1 MGLLQGC
8 REDAVSE
15 VVARTSLSGDQKAA
29 GAARRFLR
37 DALARWEAAGL
48 PAGVRFGDRLLD
60 DGTLLV
66 SELVTNAVVHAGTD
80 VELECRLEA
89 LPAPP
94 GVVIEV
100 GDRHPA
106 RVLRDDTQEPAD
118 TREGGRGLHLVAAL
132 SDAWGISYRRDR
144 KTVWCRLDLAP
155 AEDPADARDGAAAPP
170 ADLLAPVPPPAP
182 PRGDQDWTGGAA
194 LTFLAGTSD
203 LLAGRLDEP
212 GVAALATQLL
222 VPRIADWCALWTYA
236 RGSAPRLAAVWHA
249 EEQHL
254 DALRSA
260 LTPCPPPPAPTPI
273 ARPWPYP
280 DATAALSRPR
290 TPGAGDRDEGGGR
303 GSDRPEG
310 PAAGS
315 AGGSDADPGRDEGG
329 GRGSDRPEG
338 LAADPVAAQGA
349 DPRGDLAVDPDRV
362 SDQAPESGVGPSVDL
377 DRVAG
382 PRVGEAAEPD
392 SDQGANPGVDPG
404 AGVGSGADQAPD
416 SGVGSGGGAGQAP
429 GRGVGSGA
437 GSGAALGRF
446 IGGGAFAVPL
456 VVGGRCLGTL
466 LVGRV
471 AGPVMG
477 DGLTGL
483 VEDFARRV
491 ALALGTARQYARQ
504 AALAAVLHRGLVPAA
519 AGAVPGIDHAVVREP
534 PAGGRVG
541 GDSCGLLYDLFPAG
555 DGRWCFAL
563 GGVYGDGPEGAPLAG
578 LVRPVLRLLAREG
591 LGVPG
596 VLGRLDEALAAE
608 TPTPDSGRAP
618 GLALLYG
625 EITPYV
631 PGRGARCTLASAGHP
646 APLLLSGTS
655 GLVTAAATAQPPLGT
670 ADPARYAGESFD
682 LRPGDTLLC
691 ATGGAASRHRPDDDG
706 GGDGGLAALL
716 RGCTGL
722 PAADIARRVL
732 HAAPAPANAPAQA
745 PPGGDLAVLV
755 LRAR

>member
-8 REDAVSE
+8 REDTVSE

-48 PAGVRFGDRLLD
+48 PVGVRFGDRLLD

-144 KTVWCRLDLAP
+144 KTVWCRLDLAA
-155 AEDPADARDGAAAPP
+155 AEDPAGAREGAAGPP

-182 PRGDQDWTGGAA
+182 ARGDQDWTGGAA

-203 LLAGRLDEP
+203 LLAGRLDEA

-236 RGSAPRLAAVWHA
+236 HGSDPRLTAVWHA
-249 EEQHL
+249 DEQHL
-254 DALRSA
+254 DPLHSA
-260 LTPCPPPPAPTPI
+260 LTPCPPPPTPVPD

-280 DATAALSRPR
+280 DAAAALPRPR
-290 TPGAGDRDEGGGR
+290 PPGTGGRDQEGGPGT
-303 GSDRPEG
+303 DRPEG
-310 PAAGS
+310 LAAGS
-315 AGGSDADPGRDEGG
+315 AGGS
-329 GRGSDRPEG
+329 
-338 LAADPVAAQGA
+338 AADLRVDSTP
-349 DPRGDLAVDPDRV
+349 DSDLDRV
-362 SDQAPESGVGPSVDL
+362 SDQAPKSGVGP
-377 DRVAG
+377 
-382 PRVGEAAEPD
+382 RVGP
-392 SDQGANPGVDPG
+392 
-404 AGVGSGADQAPD
+404 
-416 SGVGSGGGAGQAP
+416 
-429 GRGVGSGA
+429 GA
-437 GSGAALGRF
+437 GSGVVPGGALGRF
-446 IGGGAFAVPL
+446 IAGGAFAVPL

-466 LVGRV
+466 LVGRA
-471 AGPVMG
+471 AGPG
-477 DGLTGL
+477 IGGGLIGL

-491 ALALGTARQYARQ
+491 ALALGTSRQYARQ

-519 AGAVPGIDHAVVREP
+519 AGAVPGVDHAVVREP
-534 PAGGRVG
+534 PAGNRA
-541 GDSCGLLYDLFPAG
+541 GDLLYDLFPAG

-563 GGVYGDGPEGAPLAG
+563 GGVCGDGPEGAPLAG
-578 LVRPVLRLLAREG
+578 LARPVLRLLAREG

-596 VLGRLDEALAAE
+596 VLGRLGEALAASA
-608 TPTPDSGRAP
+608 PTPDSGRAP
-618 GLALLYG
+618 FLALLYG
-625 EITPYV
+625 EITPYA

-646 APLLLSGTS
+646 PPLLLSGTS
-655 GLVTAAATAQPPLGT
+655 GLVTAAATSQPPLGT
-670 ADPARYAGESFD
+670 SDPARYAGESFD

-691 ATGGAASRHRPDDDG
+691 ATGGAAGRHRPDDD
-706 GGDGGLAALL
+706 GDGGLAALL

-722 PAADIARRVL
+722 PAADIARRVR
-732 HAAPAPANAPAQA
+732 HAAHAPADAPAQA